1 MRLEGTGDDGNRG
14 GRDDAGAVSGSTS
27 GLPDAASSAPAAGL
41 GPLPNLDGLRFE
53 QLVALLESLT
63 RRIAAGEVG
72 IEEATALY
80 EQAGLVHAAAER
92 RLAEVTATLER
103 LGWSPTGQAPTPN
116 GGAGRS

>member
-1 MRLEGTGDDGNRG
+1 MWAEREDVVNVEGTSDDRNRG
-14 GRDDAGAVSGSTS
+14 GKDESDPLAISMSGPPGAAT
-27 GLPDAASSAPAAGL
+27 SAPGARL
-41 GPLPNLDGLRFE
+41 GPLPDLEELRFE

-103 LGWSPTGQAPTPN
+103 LGWSPTG
-116 GGAGRS
+116 